1 VAVFQSSPET
11 FLVEEIPA
19 YLPSGTGEHCF
30 IFLEKRD
37 LTTPEACKR
46 LARALAISER
56 DIGCAG
62 LKDRHAITRQWLSI
76 PAAAEAGLSG
86 LALEGMR
93 VLQHSRHNN
102 KLRTGH
108 NKGNRF
114 TLVLRNVSDGERPQ
128 IEARFA
134 TLLVEGLPNRFGVQR
149 FGQQKDNAEQGLAI
163 LKGERRERDGRKRR
177 FLLSALQ
184 SAVFNEVLALRQA
197 RGILRKVIEGDVL
210 QKTDTGGVFYTD
222 DPVADQLRFD
232 AGAITTTGPL
242 PGSRV
247 LNPPPGTEAER
258 LETAIAATIG
268 LSREAILAVDHD
280 LPGAR
285 RALLVP
291 VTPEVFSDESVEA
304 PLEPQSLRLCFR
316 LPSGS
321 YATTLIEA
329 LGVTLC

>member
-19 YLPSGTGEHCF
+19 YPPSGSGEHCF

-46 LARALAISER
+46 LARALAISDR
-56 DIGCAG
+56 DIGYAG

-76 PAAAEAGLSG
+76 PAAAEAKLSG
-86 LALEGMR
+86 LDLEGMR

-114 TLVLRNVSDGERPQ
+114 TVVLRDVSDEERPR
-128 IEARFA
+128 IEAQFA
-134 TLLVEGLPNRFGVQR
+134 ALLTLGLPNRFGVQR
-149 FGQQKDNAEQGLAI
+149 FGQQKDNAEQGLAV
-163 LKGERRERDGRKRR
+163 LKGEKRERDGRKRR

-184 SAVFNEVLALRQA
+184 SAVFNEVLALRIA
-197 RGILRKVIEGDVL
+197 RGILRMVIEGDVL

-222 DPVADQLRFD
+222 DPVADQLRLD
-232 AGAITTTGPL
+232 AGALTTTGPL

-247 LNPPPGTEAER
+247 LNPPPGTEADR
-258 LETAIAATIG
+258 LESTVAAEHG
-268 LSREAILAVDHD
+268 LSREAIVAAVDHD

-285 RALLVP
+285 RPLVVP
-291 VTPEVFSDESVEA
+291 VTPEPLQSVEG
-304 PLEPQSLRLCFR
+304 PVEPQTLRLCFR

-329 LGVTLC
+329 IGVTLC